1 MSPRGAR
8 LLLAG
13 YFALYTVALVLPWV
27 VGADRIRPF
36 VLGFPFALFWY
47 ALWVA
52 LAFPVLIA
60 ADRVLGRE
68 ENG

>member
-1 MSPRGAR
+1 MSPRGAPR
-8 LLLAG
+8 QLAG
-13 YFALYTVALVLPWV
+13 FFALYTVALVLPWV

-60 ADRVLGRE
+60 ADRVLGRDGE
-68 ENG
+68 G

>member
-8 LLLAG
+8 ILLAA
-13 YFALYTVALVLPWV
+13 FFFLYTVALVLPWM

-36 VLGFPFALFWY
+36 VLGLPFALFWY

-52 LAFPVLIA
+52 LSFPVLIA
-60 ADRVLGRE
+60 ADRVLGRD
-68 ENG
+68 GAG